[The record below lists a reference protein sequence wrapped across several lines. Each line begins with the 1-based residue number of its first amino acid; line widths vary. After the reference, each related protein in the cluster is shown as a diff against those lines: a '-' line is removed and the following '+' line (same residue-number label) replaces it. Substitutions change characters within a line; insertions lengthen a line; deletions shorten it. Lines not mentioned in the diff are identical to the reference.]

1 MMNIPLTCK
10 KNSLVVGS
18 GGSTINDL
26 RKKTGTK
33 IQVPRDQ
40 AKDEAIEI
48 VGSRDGCELARDLI
62 LDIVAKGGNAAR

>member
-1 MMNIPLTCK
+1 MLTD
-10 KNSLVVGS
+10 SRLVVGS

-48 VGSRDGCELARDLI
+48 VGTRDGCEQARQII
-62 LDIVAKGGNAAR
+62 LEIVSKGGNGGRK

>member
-1 MMNIPLTCK
+1 MDYKLTIYR
-10 KNSLVVGS
+10 LVVGS
-18 GGSTINDL
+18 GGSTINEL

-48 VGSRDGCELARDLI
+48 TGTHDGCEQARQLI
-62 LDIVAKGGNAAR
+62 LEIISKSGNGGRK

>member
-1 MMNIPLTCK
+1 MYFALTPRR
-10 KNSLVVGS
+10 LVVGS

-48 VGSRDGCELARDLI
+48 VGSRDGCEQARQMI
-62 LDIVAKGGNAAR
+62 LEIVSRSGNGGRSGK

>member
-1 MMNIPLTCK
+1 MLTRYR
-10 KNSLVVGS
+10 LVVGS

-26 RKKTGTK
+26 RKKTNTR

-48 VGSRDGCELARDLI
+48 VGSRDGCEQARQMI
-62 LDIVAKGGNAAR
+62 LEIVSKGGNGGRK

>member
-1 MMNIPLTCK
+1 MICLLTC
-10 KNSLVVGS
+10 NRLVVGS
-18 GGSTINDL
+18 GGSTINEL

-48 VGSRDGCELARDLI
+48 VGTKEGCEQARQLI
-62 LDIVAKGGNAAR
+62 LDIVSKGGNGGRK